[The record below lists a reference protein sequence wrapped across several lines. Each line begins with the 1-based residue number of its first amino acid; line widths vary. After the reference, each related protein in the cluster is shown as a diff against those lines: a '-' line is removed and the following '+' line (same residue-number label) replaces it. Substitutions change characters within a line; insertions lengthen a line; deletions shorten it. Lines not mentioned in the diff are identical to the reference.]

1 MNKILLTVVSASL
14 FTLVGCGTSTSS
26 KSSKLN
32 PDGTA
37 TDSFKIEKVG
47 YTLDGS
53 KLPKCTKPAKMTTTK
68 TTNSEVGIHQCVW
81 FCGEY
86 EGARPVSVTLSF
98 LQLGKNEN
106 WKFDG
111 ETVTT
116 APDQCHN

>member
-1 MNKILLTVVSASL
+1 MNKILLTLVGASL
-14 FTLVGCGTSTSS
+14 FALVGCGTSTST
-26 KSSKLN
+26 KNTKLN
-32 PDGTA
+32 ADGTA
-37 TDSFKIEKVG
+37 RDSFKIEKVG

-53 KLPKCTKPAKMTTTK
+53 KLPQCTNPAKMTTTK
-68 TTNSEVGIHQCVW
+68 TTTSNVGIHQCVW

-86 EGARPVSVTLSF
+86 EGGRPVSVTLSF

-116 APDQCHN
+116 APDQCHD